1 MSMPAVD
8 AKPIKS
14 PKLIRYSSIS
24 DNSDKLSEIYNEKVN
39 ISIWKRKINA
49 AMQKAAQEIF
59 SKNPDLRISVVP
71 QPQDAKEVLLSELG
85 KGQNAQLL
93 IEDISKLV
101 NLFCNLFNLKR
112 AWIRLDAINK
122 PMCPRFHADKLKC
135 RMVTTYKGPA
145 TQWIP
150 HHLINRT
157 MLGHGNNGLPDEES
171 GIFEKST
178 DIEQLDT
185 GHVALLKGESWD
197 GNQGA
202 GLIHRSPHSKH
213 DYSRLYMTIDFEET
227 YLSIYKKNN
236 RISYS

>member
-1 MSMPAVD
+1 MSLVAVQTEQVSD
-8 AKPIKS
+8 S
-14 PKLIRYSSIS
+14 LRSSYTS
-24 DNSDKLSEIYNEKVN
+24 FDSESLS
-39 ISIWKRKINA
+39 KINNDNINIAIWQRKLDA
-49 AMQKAAQEIF
+49 ALEQAAEEILRE
-59 SKNPDLRISVVP
+59 NPDLNISMVP
-71 QPQDAKEVLLSELG
+71 QPHDVRDLLLSDLG
-85 KGQNAQLL
+85 SAPKTLSL
-93 IEDISKLV
+93 IEDISFIV
-101 NLFCNLFNLKR
+101 GMFCGLFDLKR
-112 AWIRLDAINK
+112 AWVRLDAINK